1 MLTTAR
7 WRGLGV
13 LAVGLGSLAAL
24 AGLAEY
30 AVASGWVS
38 KFVLSP
44 PSEVWPAAVE
54 IYHDEKPF
62 AALFSTLGITLAAI
76 FLAVG
81 FGLPCGWAL
90 WRYQTFGRAYEGW
103 LGALF
108 ASPKLLLYPLF
119 LVLFG
124 RNLGTLLIM
133 GWVTATIPIMLK
145 TREGL
150 MTVSPVLINVGRSF
164 NLTERQMLWKIM
176 LPSAIPVIFT
186 GIRLSMIYT
195 LIAIVALEFLLNFGG
210 LGGMVGEMY
219 DRYNIPGMYAAIIF
233 VVLLSLI
240 YFRIVQGIQTW
251 LRSV

>member
-1 MLTTAR
+1 MRESAR
-7 WRGLGV
+7 MTLGV
-13 LAVGLGSLAAL
+13 TAVGLGSLALLL
-24 AGLAEY
+24 AAAEY
-30 AVASGWVS
+30 AVDVGWVS
-38 KFVLSP
+38 KFILSP
-44 PSEVWPAAVE
+44 PSEVWTAALE
-54 IYHDEKPF
+54 IYHEEKPF
-62 AALFSTLGITLAAI
+62 VAVGRTIGTTLAAI
-76 FLAVG
+76 ALAVG

-119 LVLFG
+119 LVLLG
-124 RNLGTLLIM
+124 RNLGTLLVM
-133 GWVTATIPIMLK
+133 GWVTATIPIILK

-150 MTVSPVLINVGRSF
+150 MTVSPVLLNVGKSF
-164 NLTERQMLWKIM
+164 SMNERQVLWKIM

-195 LIAIVALEFLLNFGG
+195 LIVIVALEFLLNFGG

-219 DRYNIPGMYAAIIF
+219 DRYNIPGMYAAIVF
-233 VVLLSLI
+233 VIIMSMI
-240 YFRIVQGIQTW
+240 YFRILQRIQTW